1 MPMGSQDFWYNPT
14 WGPENGSILISLVPT
29 SASPGH
35 KCCKSKISSPA
46 CMPSMQDRQGRARGG
61 AERLLWRGAG
71 ALPWDRER
79 GVRRGARGPMLH
91 ARRPWSAPAAAAA
104 NSTCVKIAATAKA
117 TMPVHMYLLRALG
130 AQQNGE
136 RRSKFCR
143 ITAGRARGMSLRACV
158 K

>member
-61 AERLLWRGAG
+61 VERLLWRGAG
-71 ALPWDRER
+71 ALPWDRES
-79 GVRRGARGPMLH
+79 GVRWGARNPMLH

-104 NSTCVKIAATAKA
+104 NSTCAKTAATAKA

>member
-61 AERLLWRGAG
+61 VERLLWRSVRLWAAFVLGR
-71 ALPWDRER
+71 LPRER
-79 GVRRGARGPMLH
+79 SGETRGP
-91 ARRPWSAPAAAAA
+91 PGP
-104 NSTCVKIAATAKA
+104 STLAAT
-117 TMPVHMYLLRALG
+117 PCPALV
-130 AQQNGE
+130 
-136 RRSKFCR
+136 F
-143 ITAGRARGMSLRACV
+143 
-158 K
+158 

>member
-46 CMPSMQDRQGRARGG
+46 CMPSMQDRQGRAQGG
-61 AERLLWRGAG
+61 VERLLWRGAS
-71 ALPWDRER
+71 ALPWDRES
-79 GVRRGARGPMLH
+79 GVRWGARNPILH
-91 ARRPWSAPAAAAA
+91 TRRPWSAPAAAAA
-104 NSTCVKIAATAKA
+104 NFTCVKTAVTAKA
-117 TMPVHMYLLRALG
+117 TMPVYMYLLRALG
-130 AQQNGE
+130 AKQNGE